1 MTDAPASA
9 EAKSNSSAIFDL
21 GWLVFFSRT
30 KVDYKQTKKKCVH
43 GSAMDFGFW
52 ASVRAENEINKTISN
67 INFIISFHVAT
78 NREISKLVHS
88 KRTFWK
94 VLI

>member
-1 MTDAPASA
+1 MEDAPASA

-67 INFIISFHVAT
+67 KEFRFMLQLTEKFPNLCTLKELAGKF
-78 NREISKLVHS
+78 
-88 KRTFWK
+88 
-94 VLI
+94 

>member
-1 MTDAPASA
+1 MEDAPASA

-43 GSAMDFGFW
+43 GSAMDLVFGQV
-52 ASVRAENEINKTISN
+52 SGLEKENN
-67 INFIISFHVAT
+67 IG
-78 NREISKLVHS
+78 
-88 KRTFWK
+88 
-94 VLI
+94 